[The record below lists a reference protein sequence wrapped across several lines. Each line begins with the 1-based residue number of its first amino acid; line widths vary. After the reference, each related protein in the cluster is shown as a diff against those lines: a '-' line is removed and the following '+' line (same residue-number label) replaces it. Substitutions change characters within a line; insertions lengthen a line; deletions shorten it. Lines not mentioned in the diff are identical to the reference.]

1 MFRVKE
7 NNACLSPVFSLFE
20 PQQVATLN
28 PTYHLP
34 YFTDFSGPGFSFV
47 RCLSWILLFCLIIFV
62 FVCVWQP
69 LIHNSDG
76 VLIRCSMAS
85 KLSWDRLDAIT
96 ISLLVTKWKVKITRF
111 EALFWAILA
120 RIMIWRSSANQH
132 KGTPSCFKNYPKYK
146 MLPSPNI
153 DLKIWVKHK
162 YQSNFVMWCSNCMV
176 WSQMAVCV
184 KKQHKDAI
192 LGKVSYKMWNLAAS
206 IYLAKIKIYIWI
218 GVCFAD
224 SIINEIFSESN
235 IFHPLISLRITVHNV
250 K

>member
-85 KLSWDRLDAIT
+85 KLSWDRLDAVT
-96 ISLLVTKWKVKITRF
+96 ISLLVTRWKVTIPIF
-111 EALFWAILA
+111 EAVCWAILTSVTVLEQCRNKTNLWYEGLQQFVLVCFHFVA
-120 RIMIWRSSANQH
+120 HLAYN
-132 KGTPSCFKNYPKYK
+132 CFKKGVFGANY
-146 MLPSPNI
+146 
-153 DLKIWVKHK
+153 
-162 YQSNFVMWCSNCMV
+162 C
-176 WSQMAVCV
+176 
-184 KKQHKDAI
+184 
-192 LGKVSYKMWNLAAS
+192 
-206 IYLAKIKIYIWI
+206 
-218 GVCFAD
+218 
-224 SIINEIFSESN
+224 
-235 IFHPLISLRITVHNV
+235 
-250 K
+250 